1 MPSFLP
7 RRFKGPLIVVRGR
20 SAWNLALAAALA
32 FANIP
37 GVAQETSVNP
47 PAQAEAGNYKIRVRS
62 NLVFLPTQVQ
72 NNKGEPIY
80 GLKPEDFIVE
90 DNGVRQPVRVD
101 EEPDSSGLSL
111 VVAVQCS
118 RSAPLEFSKL
128 KGLGAMIDLIT
139 GEAQHEVAI
148 VGYGER
154 PYLLGDFSR
163 KPEAVPLALSK
174 LKPCGYTGAASIDAA
189 YYASSM
195 LNRLQTHY
203 RRAILLIGE
212 TRDHG
217 SRSRLDD
224 VVTELGVTDTVIYT
238 VAFAPAKDE
247 FIDGLRHGP
256 NGPNP
261 PPAPVFPK
269 TPSAPKADASSS
281 APPAPDPSGDI
292 DHYTEHV
299 PLFAL
304 PPQIMPLI
312 NALRTNSASGLASL
326 SGGQYLKFTTQR
338 SFEQDLQR
346 VSDQLH
352 TYYLLSFTPPSGP
365 AWGLH
370 ALRVRVAGRPGA
382 VVHTRR
388 SYWAGVLESAGGNVR

>member
-1 MPSFLP
+1 VRQMMTRRLEDGLVTLRKCEQLLIP
-7 RRFKGPLIVVRGR
+7 R
-20 SAWNLALAAALA
+20 NLALAAALV
-32 FANIP
+32 FAHLP
-37 GVAQETSVNP
+37 GVAQETSANP

-72 NNKGEPIY
+72 NKKGVPIY
-80 GLKPEDFIVE
+80 GLNPEDFIVE
-90 DNGVRQPVRVD
+90 DNGVRQSVRVD

-139 GEAQHEVAI
+139 GAAPHEVAI

-154 PYLLGDFSR
+154 PYLLGDFSSKR
-163 KPEAVPLALSK
+163 EAVRLALSR
-174 LKPCGYTGAASIDAA
+174 LKPCGYYSAASIDAA
-189 YYASSM
+189 YYAINM
-195 LNRLQTHY
+195 LNRRKTHY
-203 RRAILLIGE
+203 RRAILLISE

-217 SRSRLDD
+217 SRSKLDD

-247 FIDGLRHGP
+247 MIEGLRYGP
-256 NGPNP
+256 NRPQTPVFP
-261 PPAPVFPK
+261 PPA
-269 TPSAPKADASSS
+269 SAPDADAGSS
-281 APPAPDPSGDI
+281 APPAPDPNDI

-304 PPQIMPLI
+304 PPQIMLLI
-312 NALRTNSASGLASL
+312 NALRTNSASELASL
-326 SGGQYLKFTTQR
+326 SGGQYLQFTTQR
-338 SFEQDLQR
+338 GFEQDLQR

-352 TYYLLSFTPPSGP
+352 TYYLLSFAPSSGP
-365 AWGLH
+365 AWSLH
-370 ALRVRVAGRPGA
+370 TLRVRVAGRPDA
-382 VVHTRR
+382 VIHTRR
-388 SYWAGVLESAGGNVR
+388 SYWAGVLESDR